1 MFSPSSPATRLSIKL
16 LVEIFG
22 VSKRFVVFLWVPLSV
37 KTVCKLIQSSEFAA
51 AGNLSG
57 LCFGAKNENMFQTLN

>member
-1 MFSPSSPATRLSIKL
+1 MFSPSSPSNRLSIKL
-16 LVEIFG
+16 AGDIFG
-22 VSKRFVVFLWVPLSV
+22 VSKRFAFFVWVPLSV
-37 KTVCKLIQSSEFAA
+37 KTVCRLIQSSEFTA

>member
-16 LVEIFG
+16 AVEIFG
-22 VSKRFVVFLWVPLSV
+22 VSKRFAFFLWVPISV
-37 KTVCKLIQSSEFAA
+37 NTACRLIQSSEFTA